1 MGKYAKVYEHIMT
14 RRSDSHVPFDDLCV
28 LLTRL
33 GFERRVRGD
42 HHIFTME
49 GVEEI
54 INIQLKNG
62 MGKAYQVKQVRDL
75 LLKNK
80 LRMED

>member
-1 MGKYAKVYEHIMT
+1 MT
-14 RRSDSHVPFDDLCV
+14 RRSDSNVPFDDLCS
-28 LLTRL
+28 LLERL
-33 GFERRVRGD
+33 GFERRMRGD

-54 INIQLKNG
+54 INLQPQKG

-75 LLKNK
+75 LLKYE

>member
-1 MGKYAKVYEHIMT
+1 MA
-14 RRSDSHVPFDDLCV
+14 RRSDSNVPFEDLCG
-28 LLTRL
+28 LLSRL
-33 GFERRVRGD
+33 GFDCRVRGG

-54 INIQLKNG
+54 INLQPKSG
-62 MGKAYQVKQVRDL
+62 MGKAYQVKQIRDL
-75 LLKNK
+75 LLKYK

>member
-1 MGKYAKVYEHIMT
+1 MM
-14 RRSDSHVPFDDLCV
+14 RRSDSNVPFADLCV

-33 GFERRVRGD
+33 GFAQRVRGG

-54 INIQLKNG
+54 VNIQPQKG
-62 MGKAYQVKQVRDL
+62 MGKTYQVKQIRDL
-75 LLKNK
+75 LLKYK